1 MIEHTNDTTP
11 ATPSQHPRTD
21 EGACEREV
29 ETLRR
34 LLDDS
39 TQVRNLVL
47 AELEAEQAAHVLDVQ
62 IFESGAREMAAMLDS
77 TRARITEIVDAVK
90 AERECETALDMA
102 KETSN
107 YASWD
112 SAWRKWQDA
121 KALTD
126 AMVRKHE
133 GVSVVGES
141 ISYEAL
147 HREGWAQDENGLN
160 WPINGCDSVSWD
172 FDDETVFV
180 SSPVTGWM
188 KAPGARTMAD
198 IHTLVRLFTAPDEA
212 GTR

>member
-90 AERECETALDMA
+90 AEREAERGWGTSLTA
-102 KETSN
+102 
-107 YASWD
+107 
-112 SAWRKWQDA
+112 WQDA

-133 GVSVVGES
+133 GAGVSEA
-141 ISYEAL
+141 ISVEAL
-147 HREGWAQDENGLN
+147 EREGWHDIGGAIYRKTGTAVQ
-160 WPINGCDSVSWD
+160 V
-172 FDDETVFV
+172 VFHSTRIDVIAV
-180 SSPVTGWM
+180 SSVVPNCHTI
-188 KAPGARTMAD
+188 RD
-198 IHTLVRLFTAPDEA
+198 LNTLVRLFTAPDEA